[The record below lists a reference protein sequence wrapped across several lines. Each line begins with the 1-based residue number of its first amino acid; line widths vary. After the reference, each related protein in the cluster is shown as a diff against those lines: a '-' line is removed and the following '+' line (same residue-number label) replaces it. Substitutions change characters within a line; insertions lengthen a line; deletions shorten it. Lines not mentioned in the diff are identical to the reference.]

1 MKKSEKRRRE
11 IRFYSKK
18 NEQIVVVHTER
29 EKKYAEILEKKGD
42 VQSYEANAMLDMS
55 KYIHVQRLSIRNSYF
70 AVQWSSD
77 FLLHYTDGRIGIREL
92 LSLDDLMK
100 PSIQQQL
107 EFSRRYWLQQAFDW
121 KIVIMGE

>member
-29 EKKYAEILEKKGD
+29 EKKYAEILEKQGD

-55 KYIHVQRLSIRNSYF
+55 KYIHVQRLSIRNSCSWY
-70 AVQWSSD
+70 Q
-77 FLLHYTDGRIGIREL
+77 R
-92 LSLDDLMK
+92 
-100 PSIQQQL
+100 
-107 EFSRRYWLQQAFDW
+107 
-121 KIVIMGE
+121 